1 MKKIMDPIS
10 DGFVET
16 LESFGTGMKANMSMA
31 LRHLREDRS
40 VSPMSV
46 SLMNGRC
53 SGSGWS

>member
-53 SGSGWS
+53 PGSG